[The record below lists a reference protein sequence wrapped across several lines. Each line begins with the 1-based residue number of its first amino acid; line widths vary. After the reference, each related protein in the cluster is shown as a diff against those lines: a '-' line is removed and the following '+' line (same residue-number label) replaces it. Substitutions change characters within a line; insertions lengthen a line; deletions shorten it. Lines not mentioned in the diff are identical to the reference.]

1 MFVMSV
7 RRIIKEMREW
17 KEQPLDNI
25 CVDYIDESDLFTWK
39 AIMID
44 PKVLH
49 IIKLSNNYPI
59 HGMCVKFKTKIYTCN
74 VSDCGF
80 ISTDLFGDNWTTKCN
95 IKQVL
100 QIIYNKCFYEAGD
113 YDYNCVLRTDLE
125 NRMIIIYHDYSIDND
140 EKIHK

>member
-39 AIMID
+39 AIMIGPEVIVD
-44 PKVLH
+44 SLA
-49 IIKLSNNYPI
+49 L
-59 HGMCVKFKTKIYTCN
+59 IYL
-74 VSDCGF
+74 V
-80 ISTDLFGDNWTTKCN
+80 INWTTKCN